1 MIVVRSMLRLLL
13 VSAAIAALVV
23 SAASL
28 SYLEMEHPGR
38 RLDSALNRGR
48 EIVEKCGATIDP
60 RMRRAL
66 HVYLGIEDFF
76 RPAYVRKLEFVLAG
90 LGTAVGL
97 NPVSTLGVGQIAR
110 QTYVSAVQSAHL
122 EAGAREWTEGLAD
135 DCLSVAVLQAYARQ
149 SNVSCDAD
157 EATCTVHLA
166 CFWHTGRDDGC
177 GGKPQDRAYLEN
189 AVTAYLRSKR
199 SDQASTQ

>member
-1 MIVVRSMLRLLL
+1 MLRLLL

-23 SAASL
+23 AAASL
-28 SYLEMEHPGR
+28 SYLEMEHPGK

-48 EIVEKCGATIDP
+48 EIIEKCGATIDP
-60 RMRRAL
+60 RMKRAL

-76 RPAYVRKLEFVLAG
+76 RPAYVRKLEFVLARF
-90 LGTAVGL
+90 GTAVGL

-110 QTYVSAVQSAHL
+110 QTYVSAVQNADL
-122 EAGAREWTEGLAD
+122 EAGAAREWTEGLAD

-149 SNVSCDAD
+149 NNVSCDTD
-157 EATCTVHLA
+157 DVTCTIHLA

-177 GGKPQDRAYLEN
+177 SGKPQDRAYFEN
-189 AVTAYLRSKR
+189 SVTAYLRSKR